1 MQGLGDYDSQP
12 SHPLGLRLSLGRRK
26 HKYAGYVYALVVVAI
41 CGLITHGLQ
50 TLSSDKSTG
59 LTNGL
64 LVFLLGVVFV
74 AVRYGTGP
82 SVLASVTI
90 SGTLAFFFMAP
101 IWDFAVSDIKQ
112 LFSLIVLL
120 IIGLVI
126 SGLTSQVL
134 HQTGVAKQAAERFE
148 SLYRLSRELADLAGS
163 EQLSRAAVKH
173 IQNLVGGTAAVLL
186 PDFGRGFRAIP
197 PAPLASTFRTRE
209 WTAANTAFESG
220 HAAGLGTHTGS
231 NVVALF
237 LPLVFAKKMI
247 GVLAIQPP
255 EDRHEFTIEQQHML
269 NTLAG
274 QLTGAL
280 ERDRLSHQVQT
291 AQNDAESERMR
302 AALLSCVSHDLR
314 TPLAVIAGASSS
326 MLDDEVELSTQSRRE
341 LCRTIFENADRLAR
355 IVDNLLNMT
364 KIESGTF
371 KVAKQQHVLEEVIG
385 STLVRMSD
393 TLKGRKI
400 ETCVPPDLPLI
411 PMDDVLFQQVLF
423 NLLDNAQKYVPPG
436 SPFEIAA
443 SIEGVQLRLD
453 VADRGPGL
461 LPGQESRVFEKF
473 YRAPDRRQ
481 EQFGSGLGLTV
492 CEAIITAHGGTI
504 TAKNRTG
511 GGANFSLWIPLY
523 ASVAE
528 ELGTGGIA
536 GTRSPLEEAAAQSSA
551 HIADGAAE
559 EIRG

>member
-1 MQGLGDYDSQP
+1 MQGFSDYDSQP

-82 SVLASVTI
+82 SILASVAI

-101 IWDFAVSDIKQ
+101 IWDFAVSDVRQ

-173 IQNLVGGTAAVLL
+173 IQNLVGGTATVLL

-197 PAPLASTFRTRE
+197 PAPLAATFRARE
-209 WTAANTAFESG
+209 WTAANTAFETG

-231 NVVALF
+231 NVIALF
-237 LPLVFAKKMI
+237 LPLVFAKKLI

-255 EDRHEFTIEQQHML
+255 EDRHEFTPEQQHML

-326 MLDDEVELSTQSRRE
+326 MLDDEVELSAQSRRE
-341 LCRTIFENADRLAR
+341 LCRTIFQNADRLAR

-364 KIESGTF
+364 KIESGAF

-385 STLVRMSD
+385 STLLRMAD
-393 TLKGRKI
+393 VLKGRKI
-400 ETCVPPDLPLI
+400 ETRVPADLPLI

-492 CEAIITAHGGTI
+492 CEAIITAHGGKI
-504 TAKNRTG
+504 TAKNRPG
-511 GGANFSLWIPLY
+511 GGAMFSLWIPLY

-528 ELGTGGIA
+528 ELNPGGIA
-536 GTRSPLEEAAAQSSA
+536 GIRLPSEENVAESA
-551 HIADGAAE
+551 HVGEGTAE

>member
-1 MQGLGDYDSQP
+1 MQGYSEFETQP
-12 SHPLGLRLSLGRRK
+12 SHPLGLRLSLGRRE
-26 HKYAGYVYALVVVAI
+26 HKFAGYVYALVVVGV
-41 CGLITHGLQ
+41 CGVITHGLQ
-50 TLSSDKSTG
+50 AISLDKNHG

-82 SVLASVTI
+82 SVLASVAI

-101 IWDFAVSDIKQ
+101 IWNFAVDDMRQ
-112 LFSLIVLL
+112 LFSLVSLL

-126 SGLTSQVL
+126 SALTSQVL
-134 HQTGVAKQAAERFE
+134 HQTGVAKRNAERFE

-186 PDFGRGFRAIP
+186 PEFGRGFRAIP
-197 PAPLASTFRTRE
+197 PLPLATEFRARE
-209 WTAANTAFESG
+209 WSAASAAFESG
-220 HAAGLGTHTGS
+220 HATGLGTHTTP
-231 NVVALF
+231 NVTALF
-237 LPLVFAKKMI
+237 LPLTFAKKVV
-247 GVLAIQPP
+247 GVLAVQPP
-255 EDRHEFTIEQQHML
+255 DGLHEFTTEQQHML

-326 MLDDEVELSTQSRRE
+326 MLDDEVELTSRSRQE

-364 KIESGTF
+364 RIESGTF
-371 KVAKQQHVLEEVIG
+371 KVAKQQHVLEEVVG
-385 STLVRMSD
+385 STLSRMSEA
-393 TLKGRKI
+393 LGGRKI
-400 ETCVPPDLPLI
+400 ETRIAPDLPLI

-423 NLLDNAQKYVPPG
+423 NLLDNAQKYVPQG
-436 SPFEIAA
+436 SPIEIAA

-461 LPGQESRVFEKF
+461 LPGEESRVFEKF

-492 CEAIITAHGGTI
+492 CQAIIAAHGGKM
-504 TAKNRTG
+504 AARNRDG
-511 GGANFSLWIPLY
+511 GGAVFCLWIPLY
-523 ASVAE
+523 MSAAE
-528 ELGTGGIA
+528 GAAKPSLPERADGIA
-536 GTRSPLEEAAAQSSA
+536 TLDVARSP
-551 HIADGAAE
+551 AE
-559 EIRG
+559 VSG